1 MLQPPYLLCFITC
14 SVYGVRHF
22 TWEWLKQIFYLVY
35 IYIYYKANHIYIYIY
50 ILYIYI
56 LYIYYIYMMLHV
68 TALIYVPLDVNIWY
82 LRAEPHIDFSMQYL
96 IIALAGGVTIT
107 NDNLKFKK
115 VMELESLCIV
125 IRFPHIY
132 LTIDVKG

>member
-1 MLQPPYLLCFITC
+1 MSWTANKIVPSYKTYLQWRMKLHCNSHDT
-14 SVYGVRHF
+14 
-22 TWEWLKQIFYLVY
+22 LKSWSSWSSYMY
-35 IYIYYKANHIYIYIY
+35 IYIYVCIYICVC
-50 ILYIYI
+50 
-56 LYIYYIYMMLHV
+56 IYMMLHV

-82 LRAEPHIDFSMQYL
+82 LRAEPHIDFCMQYL